1 MLTCVPCQMAVPSRG
16 EDGVEERDV
25 TEEVMRAGSS
35 SSREVSL
42 EQGESQP
49 SIPAEPGK
57 TLLAGLFFLSGGL
70 TTATALG
77 TFGITITSSL
87 IERTRTHCSVVSC
100 SHHLWS
106 FGNIE

>member
-1 MLTCVPCQMAVPSRG
+1 MAVPSRG
-16 EDGVEERDV
+16 EDGVEDGVEERDV

-77 TFGITITSSL
+77 TSCITNTELYIDFKSSKTSSKQ
-87 IERTRTHCSVVSC
+87 CS
-100 SHHLWS
+100 
-106 FGNIE
+106 I